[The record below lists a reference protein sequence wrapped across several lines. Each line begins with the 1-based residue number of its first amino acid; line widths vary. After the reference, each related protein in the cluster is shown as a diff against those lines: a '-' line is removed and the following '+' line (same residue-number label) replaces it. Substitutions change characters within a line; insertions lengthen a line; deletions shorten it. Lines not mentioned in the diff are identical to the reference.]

1 MSKDKTK
8 IEVEPPKRARKAIKK
23 LHKLVDLLE
32 YFCGRDSRFF
42 RDTVV
47 KDLASDIEDVLHE
60 LSIEKNIDHIRLATK
75 LKGVWK
81 KQQDDMIDEIIEERI
96 EAEVEDRLDDI
107 IEAEVEQRLDDIIEA
122 EVEQRL
128 DNIMSRDDEL

>member
-1 MSKDKTK
+1 MNKDKTK
-8 IEVEPPKRARKAIKK
+8 IEVEPPKRARRAIKK

-32 YFCGRDSRFF
+32 YYCGRDSEFF

-47 KDLASDIEDVLHE
+47 KDLAAGIEDVLHE

-81 KQQDDMIDEIIEERI
+81 REQDQ
-96 EAEVEDRLDDI
+96 I
-107 IEAEVEQRLDDIIEA
+107 IEAEVEQRLDD
-122 EVEQRL
+122 
-128 DNIMSRDDEL
+128 MMGRDDI